1 MPYHSST
8 VASDNKGPMLKA
20 IPWRSDAGGRK
31 VIRPRMRILVP
42 SVLCVWLWLIMGT
55 TSLSAAASPASS
67 TNTVL
72 LSLREQGS
80 MPSSLR
86 VDANPR
92 TQPFIKEPDLSS
104 RGVLRGTF
112 FTNQGPSNA
121 VAYIWDESKGRLYLD
136 LNRNGDLTDDP
147 AGALTSATGNASY
160 YQVFPAVALAFSTP
174 HGWHSSKV
182 ELRFYHYR
190 NNPLNISASVRS
202 VWQGEIQLAGKQ
214 WIVAIPDNQVIA
226 GGSLDNFRSMT
237 IRPVGERS
245 RLFQSD
251 AAGINRSTINLPAK
265 WCLDG
270 QVYRCSLAY
279 EGRDEAARIKATITE
294 VPTPMGELQISGTMI
309 EELDL
314 DGDYAV
320 ILHSPKPTVKVPV
333 GKYQRKRVYLKAP
346 GSSLEAS
353 AQIEG
358 RFNVD
363 ANQPTVINIGGPL
376 RQKIAAERRGA
387 VLALTYQLTGMG
399 GDSYTLSQQNRSK
412 PPEFAIFQGA
422 RKLHSGKFEYG

>member
-1 MPYHSST
+1 
-8 VASDNKGPMLKA
+8 
-20 IPWRSDAGGRK
+20 
-31 VIRPRMRILVP
+31 MRILVQ
-42 SVLCVWLWLIMGT
+42 SGLWIWLWLITGMI
-55 TSLSAAASPASS
+55 SLSAAAELDSSASPAPS

-72 LSLREQGS
+72 LSLRELGS
-80 MPSSLR
+80 MPSGLGLN
-86 VDANPR
+86 ANPR
-92 TQPFIKEPDLSS
+92 TQPFPFIKEPGLSS
-104 RGVLRGTF
+104 RGVLRGTL

-136 LNRNGDLTDDP
+136 LNRNSDLTDDP
-147 AGALTSATGNASY
+147 AGTLTSATGNASS
-160 YQVFPAVALAFSTP
+160 YQFFPSVALTFSTP
-174 HGWHSSKV
+174 HGRHSCKV
-182 ELRFYHYR
+182 ELRFFHYQ

-226 GGSLDNFRSMT
+226 GGSSDNFRTMT
-237 IRPVGERS
+237 VRPIGEKNRI
-245 RLFQSD
+245 FPSD

-376 RQKIAAERRGA
+376 RQKIVAERRGA